1 MLTIIGRTVLR
12 RLYLIA
18 CCSPVL
24 RDEATRLAIR
34 ESKKGRDVRS
44 FYEAMDLAKKNS
56 HLKNDQSLLDTSW
69 AVMQEKQNAS
79 ETARLENELK
89 GYKNNLIK
97 ESIRV
102 NRTRSAFGHLADQ

>member
-1 MLTIIGRTVLR
+1 MLTLTGRTVLR
-12 RLYLIA
+12 RLYFIA
-18 CCSPVL
+18 CCSPAL
-24 RDEATRLAIR
+24 RDEATRLVIR

-44 FYEAMDLAKKNS
+44 LYNAIDLAKKNT
-56 HLKNDQSLLDTSW
+56 HLKSDQSLLDTSW
-69 AVMQEKQNAS
+69 GVMQEKQNAS

-102 NRTRSAFGHLADQ
+102 S